1 LTELDKEIAELAAR
15 FGEPRRVEVLIRPF
29 FDPVQRP
36 DRFAEVC
43 MVIRRRNGRLPL
55 SIKTFYPRGAHRLPT
70 GGIHHGERILDALRR
85 ETEEETG
92 LETETKR
99 LLAWI
104 TYRPVSAPDGPPL
117 FHTFAF
123 LLDEVGGRF
132 HTSDLEEQIEEW
144 IEVEPA
150 ALGDVADRLD
160 RIASATRQLLDA
172 GAALVVGLLHDH
184 RNDRHVRYVL
194 SRLPD
199 FHRGRHLG
207 K

>member
-1 LTELDKEIAELAAR
+1 LTELDTEIADLAAR

-29 FDPVQRP
+29 FDPVQKP

-43 MVIRRRNGRLPL
+43 MVIRRRNGKVLL

-70 GGIHHGERILDALRR
+70 GGIQHGEPILDALRR

-99 LLAWI
+99 FLAWI
-104 TYRPVSAPDGPPL
+104 TYRPVSAPGGPPL
-117 FHTFAF
+117 FQTFAF

-132 HTSDLEEQIEEW
+132 HTTDLEEQIEEW
-144 IEVEPA
+144 IDVEPA

-160 RIASATRQLLDA
+160 RIASAPSKDIGGDWADWGHFRAIVHRVVHEELL
-172 GAALVVGLLHDH
+172 
-184 RNDRHVRYVL
+184 R
-194 SRLPD
+194 
-199 FHRGRHLG
+199 
-207 K
+207 

>member
-1 LTELDKEIAELAAR
+1 LTELDEEIADLAAR
-15 FGEPRRVEVLIRPF
+15 FGKPRRVEVLIRPF

-43 MVIRRRNGRLPL
+43 MVIRRRNGKIPL

-70 GGIHHGERILDALRR
+70 GGIGHAERILDALRR

-99 LLAWI
+99 FLAWI
-104 TYRPVSAPDGPPL
+104 TYRPVAAPDGPPL

-160 RIASATRQLLDA
+160 RIASAPSKDIGGDWADWGHFRA
-172 GAALVVGLLHDH
+172 VVHRVVHEALVA
-184 RNDRHVRYVL
+184 
-194 SRLPD
+194 
-199 FHRGRHLG
+199 
-207 K
+207 